1 MGLAMTRDRYPDF
14 LVLVLAIAGIAFGIG
29 EWIGRTSVRPI
40 ERRVEVCS
48 PRSVDAY
55 STADLRS
62 IAAMR
67 DRLAKVRA
75 K

>member
-1 MGLAMTRDRYPDF
+1 MNSDFADF
-14 LVLVLAIAGIAFGIG
+14 LVVIVALCGITWGVAEMVYNKPRVL
-29 EWIGRTSVRPI
+29 

-55 STADLRS
+55 SSADLRS

-67 DRLAKVRA
+67 ERLAKVRG